1 MEGLSA
7 CECPVCFLLLN
18 HTTHEPMSM
27 PCGHTLCK
35 VCVDQLAGR
44 ASSTATRGGQTQRPT
59 FQCPICRV
67 WVNGDAVSLN
77 VTLRDLLSELG
88 RMDDKRVL
96 PLGTALNVV
105 YSEVVVQET
114 LDRGAFG
121 EVCRSTWRG
130 NDVAVKVVHVLP
142 TLAHTL

>member
-1 MEGLSA
+1 MRVSSLLPSPEPHYSRAYVHAMWPHSLQGIPTLLAVSSPTLFFTYHCFHLQFNLVFLS
-7 CECPVCFLLLN
+7 LLL
-18 HTTHEPMSM
+18 PPSLI
-27 PCGHTLCK
+27 PLQ

-88 RMDDKRVL
+88 RMDDKR
-96 PLGTALNVV
+96 
-105 YSEVVVQET
+105 
-114 LDRGAFG
+114 
-121 EVCRSTWRG
+121 
-130 NDVAVKVVHVLP
+130 
-142 TLAHTL
+142 